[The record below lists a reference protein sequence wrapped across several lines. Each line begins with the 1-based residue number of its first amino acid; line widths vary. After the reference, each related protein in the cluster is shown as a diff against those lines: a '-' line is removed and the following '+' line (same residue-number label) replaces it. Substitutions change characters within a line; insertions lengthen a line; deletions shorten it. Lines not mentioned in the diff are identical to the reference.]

1 MLISLHF
8 REVKKNVVTQGEPFL
23 INVNHIEM
31 IRPTPQYKTAHSDI
45 FTLSDSEN
53 PCSVFESIYE
63 IQTMISDLVS
73 NSPK

>member
-23 INVNHIEM
+23 INVNHIKI

-45 FTLSDSEN
+45 FTLSGSEN
-53 PCSVFESIYE
+53 SYSVFESIYE